1 MSIRT
6 YNKKSIVISLT
17 AALSLAAVAAGC
29 STGAKDPGKTGDSKE
44 PAPSNQRGS
53 ITVSIYDRGQIP
65 KEEGTYAEN
74 RWTKWVNE
82 NGPVNVKYVP
92 VPRNESQQKFSM
104 MFAAGEAP
112 DLIQEFDNAFVNT
125 LWGQKQLLPLN
136 DLIDKHSTEYKALL
150 QKFPQI
156 SKLATKPDG
165 KMYEFS
171 RITKPEVLA
180 TMVIRKDWLDKLN
193 LKVPETMEELY
204 NVADAFANKDPD
216 GNGKKDTFGINLSQS
231 SSYYVDAMFQNEMFI
246 IENGELIRQFDRI
259 KPAYEFKK
267 KLFENGIVD
276 KDFLTDK
283 NGQKAEQD
291 FASGRLGIFLAY
303 NTVVSKNFDTLK
315 KANPNAEIIA
325 MPFPKSQFGQFGPEI
340 NPALQLTASINASAK
355 DPVAVMKYVDFMVKQ
370 STVDVFTNG
379 IEGVHYKKD
388 GNGCAQPIDAAKN
401 KTELSYV
408 NDYKLFMPLYLVKSC
423 LVGGRSEY
431 STNPLDQE
439 WIKIAKEMDK
449 IYLDPSRPHPGFTH
463 AKFRP
468 SLDKDL
474 NTIFNDGWNNMND
487 IMAKTIV
494 SGSSYTVDQGV
505 KDVKDAWDK
514 AGGKKL
520 EDWYKNWYKENKS
533 SWLFMDDVYKMKME

>member
-1 MSIRT
+1 MS
-6 YNKKSIVISLT
+6 NQKQSKKGVV
-17 AALSLAAVAAGC
+17 LSLAAVMSLATVVTAC
-29 STGAKDPGKTGDSKE
+29 SSTGNQNKAGESNNNASEGKK
-44 PAPSNQRGS
+44 SN

-74 RWTKWVNE
+74 RWTKWVNA
-82 NGPVNVKYVP
+82 NGPVNVKYIP
-92 VPRNESQQKFSM
+92 VPRNESQQKYSM

-112 DLIQEFDNAFVNT
+112 DLILEFDNAFVNT
-125 LWGQKQLLPLN
+125 LWGQKQLMPLN
-136 DLIDKHSTEYKALL
+136 DLIEKHSTEYKKQLE
-150 QKFPQI
+150 KFPQI
-156 SKLATKPDG
+156 KKLATKPDG

-193 LKVPETMEELY
+193 LKVPETVEELY
-204 NVADAFANKDPD
+204 AVADAFANKDPD

-231 SSYYVDAMFQNEMFI
+231 ASYYVDAMFQNEMFI
-246 IENGELIRQFDRI
+246 IDKGELIRQFDRI
-259 KPAYEFKK
+259 KPAYDFKK

-315 KANPNAEIIA
+315 KADPNAQIVA
-325 MPFPKSQFGQFGPEI
+325 MPFPKSPFGQFGPEI
-340 NPALQLTASINASAK
+340 NPALQLTASVNAQAK
-355 DPVAVMKYVDFMVKQ
+355 DPAAVMKYVDFMVKQ
-370 STVDVFTNG
+370 STVEVFTNG
-379 IEGVHYKKD
+379 IEGEHYKKD
-388 GNGCAQPIDAAKN
+388 ANGCAQPIDPAKN
-401 KTELSYV
+401 KTELSYI
-408 NDYKLFMPLYLVKSC
+408 NDYKLFMPLYLVKNC

-449 IYLDPSRPHPGFTH
+449 IYLDPARPHPGFTH

-468 SLDKDL
+468 SLDKEL
-474 NTIFNDGWNNMND
+474 NTIFNDGWNTMND
-487 IMAKTIV
+487 TMAKTIV

-514 AGGKKL
+514 SGGKKL
-520 EDWYKNWYKENKS
+520 EDWYKNWYKENKN